1 MSLQNAC
8 YHVKEHKKLG
18 QKLVSKVTL
27 NFVWGHLPKKQT
39 VKPLPPWLIVIK
51 LECWKCLVSGSTIVM
66 MRRTWWICRRSFTPS
81 ATTWTTGRNFSTKVQ
96 PHLPFKFELTF
107 IQNCLAER
115 TGSWSMKVN
124 LNVSGS
130 PMFKNYGWSVVIGL
144 VIHIM
149 TWKSFMRLSH
159 DFFGH
164 YW

>member
-1 MSLQNAC
+1 MTPST
-8 YHVKEHKKLG
+8 EHNSINPWLRTCIYCSEKWWERTNLY
-18 QKLVSKVTL
+18 
-27 NFVWGHLPKKQT
+27 
-39 VKPLPPWLIVIK
+39 PPWLIVIK

-107 IQNCLAER
+107 IQNCFAER

-159 DFFGH
+159 DFF
-164 YW
+164 WTLLISNQVLLI